1 MDALSIFGLA
11 ARLHVNM
18 ILDDRRDGRGD
29 VNTVERVLGPCYA
42 RLVGNPP
49 ANARFM
55 NRIVCFISEGC
66 REPYAILILTDVG
79 QAETFAQLATGAC
92 ADRIT
97 VQFIQTDRRVGD
109 TLERIVHGASQSH

>member
-29 VNTVERVLGPCYA
+29 ANTVECVLGPCYA
-42 RLVGNPP
+42 RLVGNPQ
-49 ANARFM
+49 ANVRFM

-66 REPYAILILTDVG
+66 REPYAILILTDMG
-79 QAETFAQLATGAC
+79 QAEAFAQMATGAC

-97 VQFIQTDRRVGD
+97 VQVIQTDRRVGD
-109 TLERIVHGASQSH
+109 TFERIVYGASESH